1 MPSDMQSD
9 SSGPRARAPRKTL
22 RHLFGPEQ
30 WTQRALIFLVCFWML
45 AAVVLPLLQVVE
57 RAVNA
62 DVSVAVFG
70 DDDIRAAGHRIWVKP
85 GGVLYIDDEP
95 ADLKNGRA
103 RRRGVSVSYNDDGLS
118 VEVREMI
125 YGGDLLAIKP
135 VTARAKHE
143 AYWINGKKLGPDE
156 WQKTVRRSIGL
167 KNFRAYFSNRALYV
181 SLANSIKIALG
192 TTFITVLLAFVYAYG
207 LTRTLMPLKSFYRV
221 VAMLPLFAPTML
233 YGLSLVYLFGNKG
246 VITTGFFGQLPWL
259 AADISLY
266 GPVGIVI
273 SEVIFTFPPAMMILM
288 VALSNMDARLYDAAA
303 SLGSTPLRT
312 FRNVTLPGVRYG
324 LMSAVFVCFT
334 LSFTDFGAPKVVG
347 GNYSVLAVDIYKQVI
362 GQQNF
367 GMGATVSIILLLPTF
382 VSFLADRIIQR
393 RQVSAMSACSEPL
406 APKRN
411 RAADLGLFAACG
423 LIAAFLLSM
432 LFMAGYASLVKM
444 WPYDFTLGFWHYKFA
459 DVGGG
464 GYSAFWN
471 SVRVSI
477 ITACVGAPLTF
488 ISAYLIDKTKG
499 MPQLRA
505 AGYFLSIL
513 PLALP
518 GLEVDFLPGEEDETA
533 DIINSMIAHAASL
546 GAPVSGIHGSMHLLP
561 GTIDDGLG
569 PKGDVQFVIWDL
581 DAKIFETH
589 LKDRGPKRILHD
601 YFGALCELIDTGL
614 YDALSHIELIRK
626 FDQRNQ
632 AGHSVYFHDVE
643 DLYDRLARDAIEKA
657 AAANLAIEINVSG
670 MARPIGR
677 PFISQSLLNHAV
689 ACGAP
694 ICVGSDAHLPEHV
707 GAYFDEA
714 ERMLESAG
722 CDTLVTFNNRK
733 QIPYKLT

>member
-518 GLEVDFLPGEEDETA
+518 GLVIGIAYIFFFNRPTMNIPFTGIEFPNVFNPLYGTAAILVICNVVHFYTVNFLTATTALRQLDKEFENVSESMAVPFWITFWRVTLPVCLPAVLEIAMYYFVSAMATVSAVIFLYTPET
-533 DIINSMIAHAASL
+533 
-546 GAPVSGIHGSMHLLP
+546 
-561 GTIDDGLG
+561 
-569 PKGDVQFVIWDL
+569 
-581 DAKIFETH
+581 
-589 LKDRGPKRILHD
+589 
-601 YFGALCELIDTGL
+601 
-614 YDALSHIELIRK
+614 
-626 FDQRNQ
+626 
-632 AGHSVYFHDVE
+632 
-643 DLYDRLARDAIEKA
+643 RLASVAIVNMDDAGDTTA
-657 AAANLAIEINVSG
+657 AAAMCMLIVFLNIGVRILFEIVSFG
-670 MARPIGR
+670 FRRRA
-677 PFISQSLLNHAV
+677 
-689 ACGAP
+689 
-694 ICVGSDAHLPEHV
+694 
-707 GAYFDEA
+707 
-714 ERMLESAG
+714 SAWR
-722 CDTLVTFNNRK
+722 T
-733 QIPYKLT
+733 P

>member
-393 RQVSAMSACSEPL
+393 RQVSAISACSEPL

-518 GLEVDFLPGEEDETA
+518 GLVIGIAYIFFFNRPTMNIPFTGIEFPNVFNPLYGTAAILVICNVVHFYTVNFLTATTALRQLDKEFENVSESMAVPFWITFWRVTLPVCLPAVLEIAMYYFVSAMATVSAVIFLYTPET
-533 DIINSMIAHAASL
+533 
-546 GAPVSGIHGSMHLLP
+546 
-561 GTIDDGLG
+561 
-569 PKGDVQFVIWDL
+569 
-581 DAKIFETH
+581 
-589 LKDRGPKRILHD
+589 
-601 YFGALCELIDTGL
+601 
-614 YDALSHIELIRK
+614 
-626 FDQRNQ
+626 
-632 AGHSVYFHDVE
+632 
-643 DLYDRLARDAIEKA
+643 RLASVAIVNMDDAGDTTA
-657 AAANLAIEINVSG
+657 AAAMCMLIVFLNIGVRILFEIVSFG
-670 MARPIGR
+670 FRRRA
-677 PFISQSLLNHAV
+677 
-689 ACGAP
+689 
-694 ICVGSDAHLPEHV
+694 
-707 GAYFDEA
+707 
-714 ERMLESAG
+714 SAWR
-722 CDTLVTFNNRK
+722 T
-733 QIPYKLT
+733 P